1 MSEIALLPAHALAE
15 AIRHREVS
23 SRELLEHYLARVE
36 RLNPPLNAVVTMT
49 LSVWI
54 WRASA
59 DTVTASLSPPI
70 ASVPSMRS
78 VAPAVSSMFSSVVVW
93 KPFAVITIT

>member
-1 MSEIALLPAHALAE
+1 MNLLV
-15 AIRHREVS
+15 I
-23 SRELLEHYLARVE
+23 
-36 RLNPPLNAVVTMT
+36 AVVTLT

-59 DTVTASLSPPI
+59 DTVTASLRPPI
-70 ASVPSMRS
+70 ASVPSTRS

-93 KPFAVITIT
+93 KPFAVTITT